1 MQTQLP
7 AGQSNHLYKCTEGTS
22 SLTTPFI
29 SDYTFL
35 SPPPCIPPNHPG
47 RSAVFPIC
55 KHAPSTQRK
64 AEKVA
69 YNSNRLQGKGV
80 SQVALHTLTLPHP
93 PGTLAGT
100 EKGSTTSS
108 LSAPSAHHPGPI
120 SLSGSQRQ
128 LHKFISFTPTVYLQR
143 ALLRNWYQKMN

>member
-7 AGQSNHLYKCTEGTS
+7 AGQSNHLYKCTGGTS

-47 RSAVFPIC
+47 GNAVFPIC

-80 SQVALHTLTLPHP
+80 SQVALHTLTLPIHQVP
-93 PGTLAGT
+93 LLEQRKVQQPLPFLLRPLITQ
-100 EKGSTTSS
+100 
-108 LSAPSAHHPGPI
+108 APSAFPAPRG
-120 SLSGSQRQ
+120 
-128 LHKFISFTPTVYLQR
+128 SFTNSSHSHQPYICKGH
-143 ALLRNWYQKMN
+143 Y